1 MIPVRLRALLLVG
14 GLALV
19 AAACTGASSGTTA
32 GTEPAPAAT
41 STVVDATTTT
51 TTTAAPSET
60 AAVTTL
66 PSRVGESVD
75 PAVAS
80 AIEAEIA
87 ELVAATEEVRGLEF
101 LEPPD
106 LAVVSLDEL
115 AALIR
120 EDAADELADIGPDE
134 RLLRLLG
141 LIEPE
146 TDLRALIEELL
157 AEQVLGFYDGE
168 TGELV
173 VRGDQ
178 ESLSQLTRIIV
189 VHELIHALTDQ
200 HFGFFDDLQALIDED
215 RFDEAS
221 ALQALIEGDATYF
234 QLVYLQE
241 SLGLDELVSLQQEVT
256 NQDFSVLEASPQF
269 LQDDFTF
276 PYDEGFRFV
285 TALVDEGGI
294 AAVDDAYEA
303 PPATTE
309 QILHPEAYL
318 AGEPALDVAL
328 PATPLEGYEVY
339 EDSVLGEWGV
349 SLFFVEGDDP
359 GLVTQIGTGW
369 GGDRYRV
376 LDNGTDVAL
385 VLRYRGETDGD
396 AVDVTQA
403 WLRLFAGRFGEGAA
417 DGGGE
422 LFQSDAGYAF
432 VDREGDLLTVI
443 AASDPAAGA
452 ALRDAVAAG

>member
-1 MIPVRLRALLLVG
+1 MAV
-14 GLALV
+14 
-19 AAACTGASSGTTA
+19 
-32 GTEPAPAAT
+32 T
-41 STVVDATTTT
+41 STTGGATTTT
-51 TTTAAPSET
+51 EAAEASVGG
-60 AAVTTL
+60 A
-66 PSRVGESVD
+66 RVGETVD

-80 AIEAEIA
+80 AVQAEIA

-120 EDAADELADIGPDE
+120 EDVAEELAEIGPDE

-141 LIEPE
+141 LIEPD
-146 TDLRALIEELL
+146 TDLVALIEDLL

-178 ESLSQLTRIIV
+178 EALSPLSRLIV
-189 VHELIHALTDQ
+189 VHELVHALTDQ
-200 HFGFFDDLQALIDED
+200 HFGFHERFEALLDED
-215 RFDEAS
+215 RLDEAS

-241 SLGLDELVSLQQEVT
+241 SMGLDDLVRLQQEVRD
-256 NQDFSVLEASPQF
+256 QDFSVLDASPQF
-269 LQDDFTF
+269 LQDDLAF

-285 TALVDEGGI
+285 TGLVEDGGI

-303 PPATTE
+303 PPQTTE
-309 QILHPEAYL
+309 HILHPERYL
-318 AGEPALDVAL
+318 AGEPGLDVEL
-328 PATPLEGYEVY
+328 PATPVEGYEVY
-339 EDSVLGEWGV
+339 EESVLGEWGV
-349 SLFFVEGDDP
+349 SLFFVGRDDR
-359 GLVTQIGTGW
+359 GLVTQIGNGW

-385 VLRYRGETDGD
+385 VSRYRGETDAD
-396 AVDVTQA
+396 AIEVTQA
-403 WLRLFAGRFGEGAA
+403 WLRLLTDRFGEGTA
-417 DGGGE
+417 DGEGE
-422 LFQSDAGYAF
+422 LFQSEAGYAF
-432 VDREGDLLTVI
+432 VDRNGDRLTVI
-443 AASDPAAGA
+443 AASDPAVGA
-452 ALRDAVAAG
+452 SLRQAIAEG